1 MVSTQASSKA
11 SFLLHVEGMACSSC
25 AERVEKA
32 IRATQGVAS
41 ANVDLEQKR
50 AEVTF
55 SGTPDID
62 AVITA
67 ISKAGYEAAIEG
79 RAA

>member
-1 MVSTQASSKA
+1 MASNSKGATVS
-11 SFLLHVEGMACSSC
+11 LHVEGMACSSC

-41 ANVDLEQKR
+41 AHVDLEKKR

-55 SGTPDID
+55 SGTPD
-62 AVITA
+62 AEGVIAA
-67 ISKAGYEAAIEG
+67 IVKAGYEAATES